1 VRDAVPDQEKNLKKR
16 SVSEIEIVKEIKK
29 EIEVTETKM
38 GEEIVKEAA
47 QEVETANI
55 KDQPHHQKSAKRGTT
70 KKAGKVLLTK
80 HRAAIIIIQIEICLN
95 RIHIVFIGKTQ
106 DKEMITDI
114 NPGITLIKTMM
125 IQLLLL
131 FNRLQSQEVM
141 LELENFG

>member
-16 SVSEIEIVKEIKK
+16 SVSEKEIVKEIKK
-29 EIEVTETKM
+29 EIEVTEIKM
-38 GEEIVKEAA
+38 GEVIVKEAA

-55 KDQPHHQKSAKRGTT
+55 KDQPHHQKSEKRGTI
-70 KKAGKVLLTK
+70 KKAGKVLPTK
-80 HRAAIIIIQIEICLN
+80 HRAAIIIIRIETCQNHI
-95 RIHIVFIGKTQ
+95 RIVFIGKTQ
-106 DKEMITDI
+106 DKAMITDI
-114 NPGITLIKTMM
+114 NRGISLIKTMM